1 MSQLARLIRQM
12 FWRQYSIGFAALA
25 FSAFSLATTLFADVE
40 VTLKSGTSLVGTV
53 KIDGSDAIVKIGDSE
68 LRVPLTEVDT
78 IAAVDA
84 GRDRQAHRLLMS
96 ALEARLTNDSG
107 REVIGLLAEA
117 ARLAPNDPHIAY
129 WYASSLSDAG
139 YGQAANDLLEKQR
152 EAIAKAYPGMTDQL
166 VERIK
171 RRVEMEK
178 MPPALVE
185 RLDKLNAELGK
196 QASNAEMRQ
205 IATLFRLVD
214 HEKQPIER
222 SAFQIHCNN
231 GQDENLESFDDGYFV
246 YTFNR
251 HRNNDEQPCNL
262 DVIRPGLESKSF
274 ELNGSSNRVKDAG
287 ELVVRRYDEA
297 AKKPFRIHLV
307 GTDAKPVVGARVSLQ
322 GMSPRG
328 NTTNQTLTAESDAEG
343 SAEMLAFPMKY
354 VYHVQASGFNHGS
367 GNVELKADAAD
378 AKPIELKLDRA
389 IQATI
394 RVAWEATA
402 MQGGG
407 KTTGE
412 ATLQVDGGPP
422 RPYQY
427 GQDNIS
433 WLRPAQ
439 QKDRL
444 TLQFVDSPFGY
455 GGPFGQADAWVRVV
469 DAVAKL
475 NEGGK
480 EESEANEVEP
490 KSPDLDAFNEL
501 ELGKIDELKSKL
513 KQPRSIGGGPPTGP
527 RPPMVLPAELRKIYV
542 GRVQHRDMR
551 TGQPIQLAFK
561 VFVEEMTTDDA
572 SAE

>member
-1 MSQLARLIRQM
+1 MSQLARFIWRMVGRQVVIV
-12 FWRQYSIGFAALA
+12 SAALA
-25 FSAFSLATTLFADVE
+25 WSALFSATTLFADVE

-53 KIDGSDAIVKIGDSE
+53 KIDGNDAIVKIGDSE

-84 GRDRQAHRLLMS
+84 GPDRQAHRLLTS

-117 ARLAPNDPHIAY
+117 ARLAPDDPHIAY

-139 YGQAANDLLEKQR
+139 YGQAANDVLEKQR

-185 RLDKLNAELGK
+185 RLDKLNADLGK
-196 QASNAEMRQ
+196 QASSADMRH
-205 IATLFRLVD
+205 IAALFRLVD

-222 SAFQIHCNN
+222 SAFQIQCNN

-262 DVIRPGLESKSF
+262 DVTRPGLESKSF

-307 GTDAKPVVGARVSLQ
+307 GTDGKPVVGARVSFQ

-328 NTTNQTLTAESDAEG
+328 NTTSHTLTAESDAEG
-343 SAEMLAFPMKY
+343 SAEILAFPMKY
-354 VYHVQASGFNHGS
+354 TYHVQAGGFNHGS
-367 GNVELKADAAD
+367 GNVELKADAAET
-378 AKPIELKLDRA
+378 KPIELKLDRA

-427 GQDNIS
+427 GQDNTS

-469 DAVAKL
+469 ESDGNA
-475 NEGGK
+475 NEGERNEG
-480 EESEANEVEP
+480 EASAGEP
-490 KSPDLDAFNEL
+490 KPLDLDAFNEL
-501 ELGKIDELKSKL
+501 ELSKIDELKSKL
-513 KQPRSIGGGPPTGP
+513 KQPRTIGGGQVTGP
-527 RPPMVLPAELRKIYV
+527 RPPMVLAAELGKIYV

-561 VFVEEMTTDDA
+561 VFVEEMATDDGA
-572 SAE
+572 AE